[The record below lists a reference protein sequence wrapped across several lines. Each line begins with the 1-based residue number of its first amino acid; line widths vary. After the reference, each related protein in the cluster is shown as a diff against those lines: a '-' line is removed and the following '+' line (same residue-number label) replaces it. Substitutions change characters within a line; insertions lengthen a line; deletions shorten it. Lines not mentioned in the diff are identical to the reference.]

1 MDSKNQN
8 SNGETSKAIYE
19 RAVDV
24 LTGGVSRNTI
34 FRKPHPYY
42 VASANGSFIKDIDG
56 VERLDFANNMA
67 SLIHGH
73 AHPAIV
79 EAVTEQLKKGSA
91 FTMGTETEVAF
102 AELLTG
108 RSPKFEKIRF
118 MNSGTE
124 AVMTMI
130 KASRAYTGKAKV
142 AKAEG
147 AYHGTYDYAEISQ
160 TANPSNWGTIDKPN
174 AVPVVQGT
182 PQKLLEDVVIFPFND
197 IERTIHLLDQNADQ
211 IACVLIDP
219 VPHRIGLFPATS
231 EFIEAIYKWTR
242 KNNTLMVFDEVVSY
256 RITYAGAQCNYSVKP
271 DLTALGK
278 IIGGG
283 FPIGALAGKS
293 EIMEVLN
300 PRATFLKHPHSG
312 TFSANPI
319 STTAGRVA
327 MELFDEEAVLNLN
340 VLTMTARKQ
349 IEEVIKI
356 ADVPMCITGA
366 GSMFKLHFQEKAP
379 NTYRV
384 AYQNLETRTII
395 NEILDYLF
403 LKENIIMINT
413 LACMFATT
421 LTQKDVDRLS
431 EALLRGLQLVK
442 PKIEQLSN
450 NPKYD

>member
-1 MDSKNQN
+1 MNSKNSNQN

-42 VASANGSFIKDIDG
+42 VASAKGSFIKDIDG
-56 VERLDFANNMA
+56 IERLDFANNMA
-67 SLIHGH
+67 SLVHGH
-73 AHPAIV
+73 SHPAIV
-79 EAVTEQLKKGSA
+79 NAVTEQLQKGSA
-91 FTMGTETEVAF
+91 YTMGSETEVIF
-102 AELLTG
+102 AELLIG

-130 KASRAYTGKAKV
+130 KASRAYTGKPKI

-160 TANPSNWGTIDKPN
+160 TANPSNWGDINKPN

-182 PQKLLEDVVIFPFND
+182 PQKLMDDVVIFPFND
-197 IERTIHLLDQNADQ
+197 VERTINLLDQNADQ

-242 KNNTLMVFDEVVSY
+242 KNNALMVFDEVVSY
-256 RITYAGAQCNYSVKP
+256 RVTYAGAQCTYSVKP

-293 EIMEVLN
+293 KIMEVLD
-300 PRATFLKHPHSG
+300 PRGTFLKHPHSG

-327 MELFDEEAVLNLN
+327 MELFDEQAVLDLN
-340 VLTMTARKQ
+340 ALAMTARKQ
-349 IEEVIKI
+349 IEESIKI
-356 ADVPMCITGA
+356 ADVPVCITGA
-366 GSMFKLHFQEKAP
+366 GSMFKLHFKEKAP
-379 NTYRV
+379 NTYRD
-384 AYQNLETRTII
+384 AYQNKETREIV
-395 NEILDYLF
+395 NELLDYLF
-403 LKENIIMINT
+403 LKEDIIMINT

-421 LTQKDVDRLS
+421 LTQNDVDRLS
-431 EALLRGLQLVK
+431 EALLRGLKMMK
-442 PKIEQLSN
+442 PKIDQLH
-450 NPKYD
+450 